1 MLYACDCLYNE
12 SILLI
17 LLVKLV
23 IAMNAAL
30 LEKIKHYMEINNWNY
45 KDLSAL
51 TDIHIS
57 EISRIFNN
65 KKHLTP
71 SQLDKITNAIG
82 LPAGSLYYFYIE
94 ECFSDNETIHK
105 SRSSQFLYNC
115 MLNGREVEA
124 NMIIECILEE
134 NSKYLRRS

>member
-1 MLYACDCLYNE
+1 
-12 SILLI
+12 
-17 LLVKLV
+17 
-23 IAMNAAL
+23 MNAAL